1 MALDDGGAEGE
12 SMQARIERLGRERP
26 AKFKTV
32 WTEIGFCFSLLASMV
47 MAVRNFFALM
57 SESYELNVP
66 LQEYFVSG
74 FNVILPTLATALDI
88 PSQSQTWPA
97 SVFSLVTGAFLLP
110 FGRLADIYGGYA
122 IFLFGLIWFTIWSLI
137 GGFSTNYLMLNFCR
151 ALQGLGP
158 AAFLPAGVMLL
169 GSLYRPGPRKNLV
182 FSLYGACSPIG
193 FFSGI
198 FFAGLSG
205 EYLPWGWYFW
215 IGSILLCLISLV
227 AFLAVPSD
235 RKERMAFEIKMD
247 WLGVLTTVPGLVLVV
262 FAITGSTHAP
272 EGWRTTYIYLTFL
285 LGIVFL
291 SGAVYVEGW
300 IAEMPLLPFDLFE
313 VKYMKP
319 LVVVLFFSYGVFGI
333 YLFYAS
339 F

>member
-1 MALDDGGAEGE
+1 MALEDGGPEGE

-26 AKFKTV
+26 AKFRTV

-47 MAVRNFFALM
+47 MAVRNLFVLT
-57 SESYELNVP
+57 SERQKLNLL

-88 PSQSQTWPA
+88 PPQSQTWPA
-97 SVFSLVTGAFLLP
+97 SVFSLFTGAFLLP

-122 IFLFGLIWFTIWSLI
+122 SFLFGLIWFTIWSLI

-215 IGSILLCLISLV
+215 IGSILLCLISVV
-227 AFLAVPSD
+227 AFLTVPSD

-262 FAITGSTHAP
+262 FAITGSTHAS
-272 EGWRTTYIYLTFL
+272 EGWKTPYIYLTFL
-285 LGIVFL
+285 LGVIFL
-291 SGAVYVEGW
+291 CGAVYVEGW
-300 IAEMPLLPFDLFE
+300 VAKMPLLPFDLFE